1 MNANAEKSLIGMAL
15 FAFIDAVIVYFAN
28 RYALP
33 FSIMWWCAVL
43 SAGCA
48 MSISRFCNRIYN
60 SKQVKPIKECIL
72 KDSLISFMGN
82 FLILVILGK

>member
-1 MNANAEKSLIGMAL
+1 MNANAEKPLIGMAL
-15 FAFIDAVIVYFAN
+15 LAFIDAVIVYFAN

-48 MSISRFCNRIYN
+48 MWISRFCNRIYN
-60 SKQVKPIKECIL
+60 SKQVKPMYFSWKCSGENSCENENGG
-72 KDSLISFMGN
+72 SG
-82 FLILVILGK
+82 

>member
-1 MNANAEKSLIGMAL
+1 MNANAEKPLIGMAL

-48 MSISRFCNRIYN
+48 MWISHRQ
-60 SKQVKPIKECIL
+60 K
-72 KDSLISFMGN
+72 
-82 FLILVILGK
+82 

>member
-33 FSIMWWCAVL
+33 FSIMWWCA
-43 SAGCA
+43 
-48 MSISRFCNRIYN
+48 MWISRFCNRIYN

-72 KDSLISFMGN
+72 KDFLISFMGN